1 MNLQDLIENW
11 DDVKQQK
18 KYQALQKVYDFLNCQ
33 DGDHDQILYSLLLC
47 ARDFEDADYFGTE
60 GLMI

>member
-11 DDVKQQK
+11 DDIKQQK
-18 KYQALQKVYDFLNCQ
+18 KYQALQAVWFFLNYE

-47 ARDFEDADYFGTE
+47 ARDFENADYFGTE
-60 GLMI
+60 GLTI